1 MKKRDLRSYDKE
13 QLSLIVLNDNTL
25 FRMFYSSAKEQN
37 WDKFIN
43 DLRSYWFHF
52 TEEQERTL
60 YKDWSDQVLCVKQ
73 IHDSTIYQSLR
84 MALINK

>member
-1 MKKRDLRSYDKE
+1 MTKQDLRSYDKE
-13 QLSLIVLNDNTL
+13 QLSLIVLNDNIL

-43 DLRSYWFHF
+43 DLKSYWFHF

-60 YKDWSDQVLCVKQ
+60 YKDWLEQVLSIKQ
-73 IHDSTIYQSLR
+73 IHASPIYQSLK